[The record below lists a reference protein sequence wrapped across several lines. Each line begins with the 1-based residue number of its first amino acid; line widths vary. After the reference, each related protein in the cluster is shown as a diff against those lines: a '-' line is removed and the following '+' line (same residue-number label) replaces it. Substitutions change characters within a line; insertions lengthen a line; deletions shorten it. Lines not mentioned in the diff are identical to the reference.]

1 MKYASGSKIS
11 GLILAAAALGV
22 GVGEARTVAW
32 YHFDEVSPGT
42 PVVSSD
48 TFYNAADPSKLPGKP
63 YSMGNRDAN
72 PADYLSLG
80 DIDLFMPAATND
92 APDMMYV
99 IDPVGGTTNRNERSL
114 HFKYGNDNTAG
125 YPARFGGCVKVDSDS
140 SLSLPNLTVE
150 LLVRP
155 VRFGNSTLNGW
166 TLVSKQTVADKAF
179 TYSICVHRDGKPYV
193 NIYNSSGT
201 VMPTSGQ
208 ANFSGSRGI
217 LDGHWHHIALT
228 VSGRTAKL
236 YVDYFCEKT
245 ITLETGGL
253 YYVDNGPLYIG
264 ACRSVY
270 KPGGFIDEVR
280 ISDEELTGPS
290 FLRFFNAVPS
300 FQAGFE
306 NSLDAEL
313 LHVADSYG
321 VGTADRAGDSW
332 DYPVYTNDVTKARI
346 VNGPDNAIVR
356 KSNDN
361 ALYVRGGQVKYP
373 HNADLEMNEM
383 TVECFMKYKESTNYG
398 ALLRFNQAT
407 NNWGTTPIWGVFFQ
421 DGELKMRIDTTV
433 QGNNGHSFGSSFCD
447 GEWHHLGIT
456 FKQFAN
462 SLSVAVFDN
471 YSQVGSWWVG
481 TDTGC
486 LEYKNGS
493 CLGIN
498 TTVNSNYVF
507 SGFIDELRIS
517 QGVLPVEYFMR
528 GVPKPGSMLVI
539 W

>member
-80 DIDLFMPAATND
+80 DIALFMPAATND

-114 HFKYGNDNTAG
+114 HFKYGDDNTADK
-125 YPARFGGCVKVDSDS
+125 PARFGGCVKVDSDS

-150 LLVRP
+150 LLVNP
-155 VRFGNSTLNGW
+155 KRFGNRTNNGW
-166 TLVSKQTVADKAF
+166 TLVSKETVADSAF
-179 TYSICVHRDGKPYV
+179 TYSICVYFDGKPYV
-193 NIYNSSGT
+193 NIYNSSGK
-201 VMPTSGQ
+201 VMSTSGQ
-208 ANFSGSRGI
+208 ANFSGTRSI
-217 LDGHWHHIALT
+217 LDNHWHHLALT
-228 VSGRTAKL
+228 VSGTTAKL

-253 YYVDNGPLYIG
+253 YYVDDGPLYIG
-264 ACRSVY
+264 SCRQVY

-280 ISDEELTGPS
+280 ISDEALATTS
-290 FLRFFNAVPS
+290 FLRFFNAAPS

-306 NSLDAEL
+306 NSLDAAL

-321 VGTADRAGDSW
+321 VGAADRAGDNW
-332 DYPVYTNDVTKARI
+332 NYPVYTNDVTKARI
-346 VNGPDNAIVR
+346 VGGPDNTIVR
-356 KSNDN
+356 KSNDH

-373 HNADLEMNEM
+373 HNTDLQMNEM
-383 TVECFMKYKESTNYG
+383 TVECFMKYKESANNG
-398 ALLRFNQAT
+398 MLLRFNQA
-407 NNWGTTPIWGVFFQ
+407 NSDWGAEPIWGVYFA
-421 DGELKMRIDTTV
+421 DGALMMVINPTKTER
-433 QGNNGHSFGSSFCD
+433 NWYSFGSSFCD

-456 FKQFAN
+456 FKQFATG
-462 SLSVAVFDN
+462 LSVDVYDN
-471 YSQVGSWWVG
+471 YRNVSTWWVG
-481 TDTGC
+481 NDSGC
-486 LEYKNGS
+486 LDYTNGS

-498 TTVNSNYVF
+498 TLSSYVF
-507 SGFIDELRIS
+507 TGFIDELRIS

-528 GVPKPGSMLVI
+528 GVPTPGLSLFI
-539 W
+539 R

>member
-1 MKYASGSKIS
+1 MKYARGSKIS

-48 TFYNAADPSKLPGKP
+48 TFYNAADPSKLSGKP

-80 DIDLFMPAATND
+80 DIALFMPAATND

-114 HFKYGNDNTAG
+114 HFKYGDDNTANK
-125 YPARFGGCVKVDSDS
+125 PARFGGCVKVDSDS

-155 VRFGNSTLNGW
+155 KRFGNRTNNGW
-166 TLVSKQTVADKAF
+166 TLVSKQTVADSAF
-179 TYSICVHRDGKPYV
+179 TYSIRINNDGRPYV
-193 NIYNSSGT
+193 NIFNSSGNI
-201 VMPTSGQ
+201 MANAGL
-208 ANFSGSRGI
+208 ANFSGTRSI
-217 LDGHWHHIALT
+217 LDNHWHHLALT
-228 VSGRTAKL
+228 VSGTTAKL

-253 YYVDNGPLYIG
+253 YYVDDGPLHIG
-264 ACRSVY
+264 SCRQIY

-280 ISDEELTGPS
+280 ISDEALATSS
-290 FLRFFNAVPS
+290 FLRFFNAAPS

-306 NSLDAEL
+306 NSLDAAL

-321 VGTADRAGDSW
+321 VGAADRAGDNW
-332 DYPVYTNDVTKARI
+332 NYPVYTNDVTKARI
-346 VNGPDNAIVR
+346 VGGPDNTIVR
-356 KSNDN
+356 KSNDH

-373 HNADLEMNEM
+373 HNTDLQMNEM
-383 TVECFMKYKESTNYG
+383 TVECFMKYKEATNYG
-398 ALLRFNQAT
+398 SLLRFNQA
-407 NNWGTTPIWGVFFQ
+407 NDNWGTTPIWGVYFQ
-421 DGELKMRIDTTV
+421 DGELKMRIDATA

-471 YSQVGSWWVG
+471 YRQVGAWWVG

-486 LEYKNGS
+486 LEYTNGS

-498 TTVNSNYVF
+498 TAVNSNYVF

-528 GVPKPGSMLVI
+528 GVPKPGLYLI
-539 W
+539 FR